1 MRHGLRRAAARW
13 VLGVAV
19 ATATM
24 APARPVGA
32 QQQPPAVD
40 RLRTQREELDRIKA
54 ERADLERR
62 MRELKSSVH
71 DLSEERSN
79 IERQRDATARVVRS
93 LDNQLAS
100 LGEEERETTTR
111 LVLAQDEVVV
121 KKAILQHRLRE
132 IYKRGPLYSV
142 EALLSA
148 HSFGS
153 LVARYKYLHVIA
165 MRDRALAARVVK
177 LGDQIALQREALV
190 RLRRHVEASL
200 QDKAAEEAR
209 LAGLEKQ
216 RSRSLVQVQARQQ
229 ATEDRLKQI
238 ARDEARITATLASL
252 EADRKRAEARPGAKA
267 PVASTLRTA
276 DLGRLDWPVDGTI
289 IYRFGKAVNPNNTT
303 IRWNG
308 VGIAAAAGTPVKAVS
323 NGVVALVSES
333 FGTYGPTVF
342 IQHGGGDYS
351 VYASLSRINVT
362 KGETI
367 AKGQVVGTVGKTDPD
382 LDSHLHFEIR
392 PNGRAVDPLEWLR
405 NKR

>member
-1 MRHGLRRAAARW
+1 MTPSRRRAVRGL
-13 VLGVAV
+13 LGLYVAV
-19 ATATM
+19 ASSVLA
-24 APARPVGA
+24 APLAA
-32 QQQPPAVD
+32 QQQPPAAE

-62 MRELKSSVH
+62 MRELQSSVH
-71 DLSEERSN
+71 DLSEERTN
-79 IERQRDATARVVRS
+79 LERQRDATARVVRS
-93 LDNQLAS
+93 LDNQLTS
-100 LGEEERETTTR
+100 LGEEERQTTAR
-111 LVLAQDEVVV
+111 LVWAQDEVAV
-121 KKAILQHRLRE
+121 KKAILQHRVRE

-148 HSFGS
+148 QSFGS
-153 LVARYKYLHVIA
+153 LVARYKYLHLVA
-165 MRDRALAARVVK
+165 MRDRSLVHRVEK
-177 LGDQIALQREALV
+177 LGEQNAAQRETLM
-190 RLRRHVEASL
+190 RLRADVATSRE
-200 QDKAAEEAR
+200 DKAAEESR

-216 RSRSLVQVQARQQ
+216 RSRSLAQVQARQQ
-229 ATEDRLKQI
+229 ATEERLKQI
-238 ARDEARITATLASL
+238 ARDEARIVATLASL
-252 EADRKRAEARPGAKA
+252 EAERKRAESRPGAKA
-267 PVASTLRTA
+267 PVASTLRTS

-308 VGIAAAAGTPVKAVS
+308 VGIAASVGTPVKAVS

-351 VYASLSRINVT
+351 VYASLGRISVT

-367 AKGQVVGTVGKTDPD
+367 AKGQTVGTVGKTDPD
-382 LDSHLHFEIR
+382 LDAHLHFEIR